1 MAQKK
6 NIHPNEILHGDGKP
20 DHQIWKYI
28 ALSEPMVQVLSQSV
42 QERLSGIQVKTGIE
56 AFAEDGRFG
65 CMMVPTAV
73 ADDVAALWHIAK
85 PGLNDANGID
95 EVLWREMQGDV
106 LFPAKVFKGDPT
118 FLHSCETAQ
127 QTIDSNPNEVESDG
141 HSAAERSEGYETPD
155 PSDVSSSG
163 ERFINDSS
171 KIERPFYASESE
183 DLSSSDDEDSDAM
196 DDDMSS
202 ISSTEV
208 RKLRRDLPPA
218 WRAELRR
225 PLPPL
230 SRSEAFKLYKKGWAC
245 GYRIWD

>member
-6 NIHPNEILHGDGKP
+6 NIHPNQILHGDGKP
-20 DHQIWKYI
+20 DHQIWSYI
-28 ALSEPMVQVLSQSV
+28 ALSEAMVQVLSQSV
-42 QERLSGIQVKTGIE
+42 QERLSGDQVKTGLE

-73 ADDVAALWHIAK
+73 ADDVTALWHIVKAEC
-85 PGLNDANGID
+85 NGDNGMD
-95 EVLWREMQGDV
+95 EVLRREWQAEKQSSANQ
-106 LFPAKVFKGDPT
+106 FIGDPT
-118 FLHSCETAQ
+118 FPRSCNIAQ

-141 HSAAERSEGYETPD
+141 HSAAGRSEGYETPD
-155 PSDVSSSG
+155 PSDVSSTG
-163 ERFINDSS
+163 EGFINDSS

-183 DLSSSDDEDSDAM
+183 DLSSSEDEDSDAM

-202 ISSTEV
+202 ISDTEV
-208 RKLRRDLPPA
+208 RKLRRDLPPG

-230 SRSEAFKLYKKGWAC
+230 SRDEAFKLYKKGWAC